1 MSSKPGIRLVSS
13 NNMTDYH
20 IKHGGS
26 GGGGDMLERI
36 KKLEDDVF
44 ALKTDVAVIKSNYA
58 TKADVVSSAN
68 KIILWVVGAVVF
80 SQFLPAIPK
89 IIEVFTKM
97 QKVVLT

>member
-1 MSSKPGIRLVSS
+1 MHTNKKES
-13 NNMTDYH
+13 NVVYTNRWNALSRKNAGYD
-20 IKHGGS
+20 
-26 GGGGDMLERI
+26 GGGGGDDMLERI
-36 KKLEDDVF
+36 KKLEDDVS

-89 IIEVFTKM
+89 IIEVFTK
-97 QKVVLT
+97 